1 MTAVADIDHAVD
13 HTGPALL
20 DVRVHL
26 DGGALLVTVA
36 GEVDLLTAPEI
47 ARAVLGHL
55 VARPRTVEL
64 DLSRVTYFGVTG
76 IAALLAVRDATRTMG
91 AQLRLVAGPAVTDSL
106 SRLGLD
112 RVVAR

>member
-1 MTAVADIDHAVD
+1 MSYRQAQACARRGRHPRTGGGGADEGLDMTAVADVDHA
-13 HTGPALL
+13 GPALL

-26 DGGALLVTVA
+26 DRGALLVSVA

-55 VARPRTVEL
+55 VARPRCVEL

-76 IAALLAVRDATRTMG
+76 IA
-91 AQLRLVAGPAVTDSL
+91 
-106 SRLGLD
+106 
-112 RVVAR
+112 